1 MKTRSALKLSLTLTC
16 VAVLLAACGRKAED
30 TSATLATV
38 NGDKITQAQLDFATK
53 QVAAARP
60 GASAPEASV
69 VLQGLVEQRLAVQKA
84 EKDKLD
90 RNPGVLQALEAARKD
105 ALARYYVEQFTAKVP
120 KPTADEIKQYYESH
134 PANFAQRNAYMI
146 QKVDVRVAPDQAGAL
161 AASAQAAG
169 SAAAV
174 VDLLKSKG
182 TAVNVTQTMQ
192 AAESLGPMLPKFS
205 TMSPGQTIAIPQ
217 PQGLTALTLVEVRP
231 QPVTLAQSQQVI
243 EQFLWN
249 QKKRDA
255 LQAETKELR
264 AKARIDYLGK
274 FAPGTTPAPAA
285 SAALPEAAT
294 MTLPSSPASAASAG
308 G

>member
-1 MKTRSALKLSLTLTC
+1 MKIRSTLKMSAALTC
-16 VAVLLAACGRKAED
+16 AAVLLAACGRKTED

-38 NGDKITQAQLDFATK
+38 NGEKITQDQLDFTTR
-53 QVAAARP
+53 QIAAARP
-60 GASAPEASV
+60 GASAPEAAQ
-69 VLQGLVEQRLAVQKA
+69 VLQNLVEQRLAVQKA

-120 KPTADEIKQYYESH
+120 KPTADEIKQYYDGH
-134 PANFAQRNAYMI
+134 PANFAQRNAYAI
-146 QKVDVRVAPDQAGAL
+146 QKVDARVAPDQASAI

-169 SAAAV
+169 GAAAV
-174 VDLLKSKG
+174 VDLLKAKG
-182 TAVNVTQTMQ
+182 SAVNVTETTQP
-192 AAESLGPMLPKFS
+192 AEALGPLLPKIS

-217 PQGLTALTLVEVRP
+217 PQGVTALTLVEVRP
-231 QPVTLAQSQQVI
+231 QPVTLAQAQPVI

-249 QKKRDA
+249 QKKREA
-255 LQAETKELR
+255 LQTETRELR

-285 SAALPEAAT
+285 SAALPEPT
-294 MTLPSSPASAASAG
+294 LTLPSSPASAASAG

>member
-1 MKTRSALKLSLTLTC
+1 MKIRSTLKLSLTLAC
-16 VAVLLAACGRKAED
+16 AAAMLAACGKKDED

-38 NGDKITQAQLDFATK
+38 NGEKITQAQLDYTIQ
-53 QVAAARP
+53 QVQAARP
-60 GASAPEASV
+60 GASAPPAAQ

-105 ALARYYVEQFTAKVP
+105 ALARYYVEQLTAKVP
-120 KPTADEIKQYYESH
+120 KPTADEVKQYYDSH
-134 PANFAQRNAYMI
+134 PANFAKRNAYVI
-146 QKVDVRVAPDQAGAL
+146 QKVDARVAPDQASAV
-161 AASAQAAG
+161 AASVQAAG

-174 VDLLKSKG
+174 VDLLKAKAG
-182 TAVNVTQTMQ
+182 AVNVTETTQ
-192 AAESLGPMLPKFS
+192 AAESLGPLLPKIS
-205 TMSPGQTIAIPQ
+205 TMSPGQTIAIAQ
-217 PQGLTALTLVEVRP
+217 PQGLTALTVVDVRP
-231 QPVTLAQSQQVI
+231 QPVSLAQSQAVI

-249 QKKRDA
+249 QKKREA
-255 LQAETKELR
+255 LQAEAKDLR

-285 SAALPEAAT
+285 SAALPEPVPT
-294 MTLPSSPASAASAG
+294 VPSLPGSAASAG